1 MKPSAT
7 AADGNGPP
15 AAASWRGDA
24 AGSLGDLGTLLPYLV
39 GFITLAGVDAGSL
52 LLAFGIALLAAGWSY
67 RMPFPVQPMKAIGAA
82 ALAQG
87 ALGGLP
93 APTVLALA
101 AAITGVF
108 WLAAARTGLA
118 DWLARVI
125 SKDVVHG
132 IVLGLGLALVLQ
144 ALHQLASDPWVGGFA
159 LLATLALLG
168 RGGWLLMPLLLAT
181 GLALGAWR
189 QPQLLQGLAEGVG
202 FALPRPQWSGA
213 ARPEVWIAALAL
225 AAAQVPLTLG
235 NAVLGV
241 AAEARRLFPGRAPGA
256 TRVAR
261 STGWMN
267 LLAAALG
274 APPMCHGAGGLA
286 AQVAFGARSGR
297 APMLLGALLV
307 VLALVAA
314 PALARLLAVLPP
326 GVLGALLFAAG
337 LSLAI
342 GTGAS
347 ARDKPSRAVLLGTAA
362 VALWNPGAGL
372 LFGVLLEAGLRRGL
386 LRL

>member
-1 MKPSAT
+1 MKTSAE
-7 AADGNGPP
+7 AAVQAGAGAP
-15 AAASWRGDA
+15 SWRGEI

-39 GFITLAGVDAGSL
+39 GFITLAGVDATSV
-52 LLAFGIALLAAGWSY
+52 LLAFGLALLAAGWRY
-67 RMPFPVQPMKAIGAA
+67 RLPFPVQPMKAIGAA

-93 APTVLALA
+93 APTVLMLA

-108 WLAAARTGLA
+108 WLAAARTGVA
-118 DWLARVI
+118 DWLARHV
-125 SKDVVHG
+125 SRDVVHG

-144 ALHQLASDPWVGGFA
+144 ALQHMAADPWVGGAA
-159 LLATLALLG
+159 LLATLVLLG
-168 RGGWLLMPLLLAT
+168 RGGWLLMPLLLAA
-181 GLALGAWR
+181 GVALGLWR
-189 QPQLLQGLAEGVG
+189 RPELAQGLFDGIG
-202 FALPRPQWSGA
+202 FALPRPQWGGVERA
-213 ARPEVWIAALAL
+213 EVWIAALAL

-241 AAEARRLFPGRAPGA
+241 VAEARRLFPAADVREAD
-256 TRVAR
+256 VAR

-307 VLALVAA
+307 VLALTAA
-314 PALARLLAVLPP
+314 AALATLLALLPP
-326 GVLGALLFAAG
+326 GILGALLFAAG

-347 ARDKPSRAVLLGTAA
+347 ARDKPARAVLLGTAA
-362 VALWNPGAGL
+362 VALWHPGAGL
-372 LFGVLLEAGLRRGL
+372 VFGVLLEAGLRRGL
-386 LRL
+386 FRL